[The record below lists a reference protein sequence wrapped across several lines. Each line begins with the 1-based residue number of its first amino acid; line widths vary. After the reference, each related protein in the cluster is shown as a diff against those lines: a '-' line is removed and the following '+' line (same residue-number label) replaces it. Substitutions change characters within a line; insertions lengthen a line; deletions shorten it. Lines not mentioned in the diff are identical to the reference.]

1 MYGTAY
7 CATYV
12 FTLVKLFVGFASE
25 ATTLAKNEE
34 EEAGV
39 LNSGASVVKM
49 FTMLG
54 NKHVSLLRYSI
65 NYDCKNL

>member
-1 MYGTAY
+1 MHGTAY

-12 FTLVKLFVGFASE
+12 ATLVKLFVGFAFE
-25 ATTLAKNEE
+25 ATTLAKNE

-39 LNSGASVVKM
+39 LNSGASVVNM

-54 NKHVSLLRYSI
+54 NKHVSLHPAYYVI
-65 NYDCKNL
+65 V